1 MFWERSITSTKYV
14 AILPWGG
21 KQFAKD
27 WKACIVG
34 EDIVDGN
41 SGQKVTVRKVI
52 FFLYFRIQIGGIAP
66 VSN

>member
-34 EDIVDGN
+34 EDMVDRN
-41 SGQKVTVRKVI
+41 SGQKVTVGKVI
-52 FFLYFRIQIGGIAP
+52 FFVF
-66 VSN
+66 SNSDWGNSPCQ

>member
-34 EDIVDGN
+34 EDMVDRN
-41 SGQKVTVRKVI
+41 SGQKVTVRKVK
-52 FFLYFRIQIGGIAP
+52 FVVF
-66 VSN
+66 SNSDWGNSPCQ